1 MDIPPSIAQTLIELL
16 HRAAPAEDFAQQ
28 LAQVEA
34 LPAGQ
39 ADKASLVE
47 TVRMAMAVHNRIEVL
62 QQREQGMVALMESA
76 QDLSEQ
82 LEQGKLLDAM
92 VARTRRLLGADMA
105 WLSELDE
112 ARGVFQALAAEGGL
126 TRNSVAMNIRSDR
139 GVASVVMATRMPF
152 TTPDYLHDTRF
163 SHDPR
168 FDDIFRAEGI
178 CALVGVP
185 LIWQDEVIGL
195 LFAADRYP
203 RVHTTQNIA
212 ILRALAAHGA
222 LALKNARDFKRVNLA
237 LDKADEAR
245 SELERHIRGVQAAA
259 DAHEEIT
266 LLLARGASLATLC
279 QAVAGLLGGGLLV
292 LDEVNQVISQGV
304 AEGYAGTGAQR
315 YQPHGE
321 HSADLARALRQAR
334 LSGRSAQAYE
344 ADGEIC
350 RVMPVIGGDDAL
362 GAIVL
367 FHQKPLEEVAERTFE
382 RSSSVIGIVL
392 LSQERQEASSH
403 RDMSALM
410 RALVSPRQDE
420 LALLGD
426 GAERFG
432 LDLTQPLSLMMVELN
447 GPSAGF
453 VSRRLLQIPGVKP
466 CLIDDIDGIVAVVC
480 STLRAQ
486 EVRQALALWMRRE
499 VGKAYRG
506 VLSRPMSSPAEL
518 PAVFATIK
526 RSMGI
531 LRRLGL
537 QEQLIGQNELA
548 LYSTLFE
555 THDASSLEQFLQAC
569 IGPLIQH
576 DRKRQT
582 ALTAT
587 LLCFFDCNQNARTT
601 AQRLNIHVNTV
612 RQRLATIEGLLG
624 HLGQASRALEVH
636 VALRLWSLRA

>member
-1 MDIPPSIAQTLIELL
+1 METVQPIAKVLIDLL

-28 LAQVEA
+28 LADVEA
-34 LPAGQ
+34 LPEARS
-39 ADKASLVE
+39 DKASLIE
-47 TVRMAMAVHNRIEVL
+47 TVRMAMAVRNRMEVL
-62 QQREQGMVALMESA
+62 QQREQGMAALMESA

-82 LEQGKLLDAM
+82 LELTRLLAAI
-92 VARTRRLLGADMA
+92 VARTRQLLGSDMA
-105 WLSELDE
+105 WISELDE
-112 ARGVFQALAAEGGL
+112 CRGVFQALASDGGL
-126 TRNSVAMNIRSDR
+126 TGSSVAMNIRSDR
-139 GVASVVMATRMPF
+139 GVASVVMSTRMPF

-163 SHDPR
+163 QHDPR
-168 FDDIFRAEGI
+168 FDDIFRAEGV

-185 LIWQDEVIGL
+185 VIWQDEVIGL
-195 LFAADRYP
+195 LFAADRYS

-212 ILRALAAHGA
+212 ILRTLATHGA
-222 LALKNARDFKRVNLA
+222 LALKNARNFERINAA
-237 LDKADEAR
+237 LGKADEAR
-245 SELERHIRGVQAAA
+245 AELERHVRGVQAAA

-279 QAVAGLLGGGLLV
+279 QAVAGLLRGSLLV
-292 LDEVNQVISQGV
+292 LDELNQVISQG
-304 AEGYAGTGAQR
+304 AADGYDGTAAQA

-321 HSADLARALRQAR
+321 HSAELNRALRHAR
-334 LSGRSAQAYE
+334 LSGRSTPAYE

-367 FHQKPLEEVAERTFE
+367 FHREPLEEVAARTFE
-382 RSSSVIGIVL
+382 RSAIVIGIVL
-392 LSQERQEASSH
+392 LSQERQQASSH

-420 LALLGD
+420 LPVLRNR
-426 GAERFG
+426 AERFG
-432 LDLTQPLSLMMVELN
+432 LDLTQPLSLMMIELN

-453 VSRRLLQIPGVKP
+453 MSRRLLQIPESKP
-466 CLIDDIDGIVAVVC
+466 CLIDDIDGSVVLLC
-480 STLRAQ
+480 STTR
-486 EVRQALALWMRRE
+486 ALALREMLSQWMKRE

-506 VLSRPMSSPAEL
+506 VLSRPMASPAEL
-518 PAVFATIK
+518 PSVFATIK
-526 RSMGI
+526 RSMGV

-555 THDASSLEQFLQAC
+555 THDATSLEQFLEAT

-587 LLCFFDCNQNARTT
+587 LLCFFDSSQNARST
-601 AQRLNIHVNTV
+601 AQRLGIHVNTV

-624 HLGQASRALEVH
+624 HLGQAHRALELH
-636 VALRLWSLRA
+636 VALRLWSLRS